1 MITYLFIKY
10 LLLHIKYCKILNNV
24 YKNENLLNN
33 LTALFKVQFRKD
45 WVGRIYAI
53 FNPHIQEGIFNPNN
67 QIYEYTDKGLVND
80 AYVEAYILNQLN
92 IAKQFIKA
100 NNLFDL
106 LTYRLE
112 KIDDN
117 DNYLFIIEPI
127 TWEDCKKYAERIGL
141 LYTIIG
147 ILSGFLIYFYIN

>member
-10 LLLHIKYCKILNNV
+10 LLLHRKYCKILNDV
-24 YKNENLLNN
+24 YKNENLLDN
-33 LTALFKVQFRKD
+33 LSGMFKVRFRKD
-45 WVGRIYAI
+45 WVGRIYAV
-53 FNPHIQEGIFNPNN
+53 FNPHIQEGVFNPNN

-80 AYVEAYILNQLN
+80 AYVEAYILNQLT

-112 KIDDN
+112 KLDEN
-117 DNYLFIIEPI
+117 DNYLFIMEPI
-127 TWEDCKKYAERIGL
+127 TWSDCKKYTKWFLIL
-141 LYTIIG
+141 LTSLG
-147 ILSGFLIYFYIN
+147 ILSGILLFFIN

>member
-1 MITYLFIKY
+1 MITYNFIKY
-10 LLLHIKYCKILNNV
+10 LKTHIKYCKILNDV
-24 YKNENLLNN
+24 YENENLLDN
-33 LTALFKVQFRKD
+33 LSALFKVKFRKD
-45 WVGRIYAI
+45 WVGRVYAV

-67 QIYEYTDKGLVND
+67 QIYEYTEQGLIND

-112 KIDDN
+112 KIDEN
-117 DNYLFIIEPI
+117 DNYLFIMEPI
-127 TWEDCKKYAERIGL
+127 TWSDCKKYSKRFAIL
-141 LYTIIG
+141 LVLLGIIG
-147 ILSGFLIYFYIN
+147 GISLYFI

>member
-1 MITYLFIKY
+1 ME
-10 LLLHIKYCKILNNV
+10 HIKYCKILNDV
-24 YKNENLLNN
+24 YKNENLIDN
-33 LTALFKVQFRKD
+33 LSSLFKVQFKKD
-45 WVGRIYAI
+45 WVGRIYAV
-53 FNPHIQEGIFNPNN
+53 FNPHVQEGIFNPNN
-67 QIYEYTDKGLVND
+67 QIYEYTERGLVND

-112 KIDDN
+112 KLDED

-127 TWEDCKKYAERIGL
+127 TWDDCKKYSKRFVIL
-141 LYTIIG
+141 LG
-147 ILSGFLIYFYIN
+147 ILGILGGISLYFI

>member
-127 TWEDCKKYAERIGL
+127 TWGDCKKYAERIGL
-141 LYTIIG
+141 LYLIIG
-147 ILSGFLIYFYIN
+147 ILLGFSIYFYIN

>member
-1 MITYLFIKY
+1 MITYSFIKY

-24 YKNENLLNN
+24 YKNENLLDN
-33 LTALFKVQFRKD
+33 LSALFKVRFKKD
-45 WVGRIYAI
+45 WVGRVYAV

-67 QIYEYTDKGLVND
+67 QIYEYTEQGLVND

-92 IAKQFIKA
+92 IAKRFIQA

-112 KIDDN
+112 KLDEN
-117 DNYLFIIEPI
+117 DNYLFIMEPI
-127 TWEDCKKYAERIGL
+127 TWDDCKKYSKIFVIL
-141 LYTIIG
+141 LAILGIIG
-147 ILSGFLIYFYIN
+147 GISIYFI